1 MPTVGGVFI
10 RDDMMPRMGGSA
22 ERPGYGELLA
32 DAAGDAVTQ
41 LRYGV
46 PYAFRKATGNITPE
60 QEREYQQNLGQVGG
74 PAPASVSDLTSGRV
88 GFGRFVGE
96 NLIGSLPYMAG
107 SLAGGIA
114 GFAATRSPTGALAG
128 AVAAGT
134 PQFIG
139 SNADRAVLEQGG
151 LSEQSAMRS
160 ITVAP
165 FQSAADA
172 AIARFLPGAG
182 KVLGDAAATQAGG
195 FIRRT
200 AASIVKAGAT
210 EAVTEAGQQ
219 MGERYAAGQDIGSAD
234 AVGEYVN
241 AAVTA
246 FAVGGVLGAGGGFR
260 RTPAVAL
267 PADQV
272 AQNNDVMASHVDGI
286 LSGEMRALPSPQMF
300 GRQPQ
305 GPEVSSGPAIVQ
317 DDRPIQSNP
326 DFIVDSEGRTAPP
339 GFEGEQA
346 IAIDRNLPRPSVVPP
361 TLEDVQARIAAMAPE
376 QPAIGAPFVLRD
388 PTQGG
393 TVQLPA
399 ARVDPDTGTEI
410 PFADFLAEQKKGLRG
425 GFVQQVDAVDEMDLL
440 TKVYDQVFTEQD
452 TRANTAK
459 FAQRLGILDDKLQP
473 TPLAQYIE
481 EQRGAPAVTPEAA
494 AQAAFDADPA
504 APLAQ
509 QTLDATRVG
518 KQTIQASQDLTNT
531 VTDLRSRK
539 ATAAR
544 EKIARGEKP
553 TYTESVF
560 LRQEERIAQGLPATL
575 SKQEQA
581 AVQAEQ
587 RAERAA
593 PKQVQPTAAPFAADV
608 EAEMVA
614 ARKAAGI
621 QRVTSTKGL
630 DTPADVFRALA
641 NDSSDA
647 ATSQVEK
654 LAQKLGLITDDNAR
668 DVTPKGR
675 QVYLTTSDGL
685 TASVEAAQEQGFT
698 GKQASVFERGVR
710 SVTGGQAAETTFDSF
725 EDMAAH
731 QAGQVWARNFIQN
744 GDGTKTAAQT
754 DAIQARI
761 LARNPG
767 MADKRRTVA
776 APRELTPE
784 QVQRRSLNEL
794 IDSSDLS
801 MVPDQERVQLRRMVA
816 AGASPTEVGKAIQT
830 LQGGGTVRMVPPR
843 PQPRADVGGRG
854 QPVFREM
861 YRPEDSTPSK
871 TQQRAQTEAAVRAY
885 NLRALIQLAQAEKAI
900 TAARAAKLNTLLDD
914 GKVDQ
919 VARLMKDFDEDAK
932 PRRSKTAKV
941 ADSTYTSVGK
951 SDPVFEQ
958 GITGKSFMD
967 AATYMAENAPSP
979 FYRELM
985 IKVRQLGQMLE
996 RQGME
1001 FNFRVVNPN
1010 ELDVPREIDDPGTKA
1025 ITHLKFQPKAVASI
1039 YMKNGE
1045 HGADSAMNYQA
1056 VAHEMVHSVT
1066 MLLTAYGRNPEQYG
1080 KTQIGKATAALDDI
1094 LRAVQDHLQAR
1105 QSSGKMLN
1113 DFEQRLIERDN
1124 NALYDI
1130 DELLAWTLTNPEMQ
1144 RYLNSIE
1151 YKPKQSV
1158 FSRLVQAIRTVLG
1171 MEPRYDSA
1179 LAEVLRVSEN
1189 VFGAPRQELRNLLPR
1204 NEPEI
1209 GFERERV
1216 AALNDGAASAR
1227 NRTVGAANEA
1237 TKQAAAVLSQMAERV
1252 NLAEVGA
1259 GARRKMLGWLSH
1271 NQIDRQ
1277 YGQLMPG
1284 LLQHSDAH
1292 RERIAVRSRFEQMGD
1307 EAYQS
1312 FEKLEREN
1320 AKAAEW
1326 VGQLMALTTEFQLDP
1341 AKTWEEHK
1349 HLVDDKNAPKL
1360 KQLHAQ
1366 AVDMA
1371 NKMRRGDGTA
1381 MKVFNE
1387 FRALNEAQNYARMAA
1402 GLHSLVAM
1410 DPELT
1415 LGVADADI
1423 NPVDQFMREEGL
1435 TTAEATRDRWSELLH
1450 KQIAGA
1456 VAFVNSKKGEA
1467 ARGSEADIKAMRGHL
1482 SPIELQISA
1491 IHEALAGMQKAPY
1504 FHLGR
1509 FGDYFGSAVVRK
1521 LDGQADPAA
1530 LKHIAETLEKNGFE
1544 DVQISTDNARPKI
1557 ALRFDTLDQAK
1568 RFQKLTQELQRQGWL
1583 DKNEE
1588 IKVGPRSRG
1597 DNFGVADGLPDFV
1610 QRYIQSIEA
1619 SPVYVPD
1626 EGMDG
1631 KERAQLERAKQDAVR
1646 LAIDTWLEQQP
1657 DSSISKVLV
1666 KRYTVPGYNKDM
1678 IRNFAHRW
1686 RVGSISIANVAAA
1699 PKFNQAFVS
1708 MRSQVNQAMTEDVAQ
1723 ATKLN
1728 DIMTE
1733 MKTRDTSNPINETAD
1748 TFDKLRAVSH
1758 SYFLGL
1764 SPAYG
1769 LVNMTQLGVTA
1780 LPELAKSHGF
1790 AKSFHAMR
1798 RASTTAFKILK
1809 AATSEAIAL
1818 GPKHW
1823 ADVAITENV
1832 LTKAGLSPAERN
1844 FAMHMLATGT
1854 IDIGS
1859 AARALGQIAEDRVG
1873 SKLDMGLKYASALGM
1888 YTETF
1893 SRLTTALAARELHG
1907 DKAGAEQYAT
1917 KVVSNSMFDYQS
1929 WNTARQLGK
1938 QGFAGPVTPILT
1950 QFMSYSVQL
1959 TEKLYSEA
1967 LDAFQR
1973 PRAGETEA
1981 AAKERKVAARR
1992 FLAGHL
1998 VAVTSLAGTLGLP
2011 FATVFAAVI
2020 ERMVDKLGDDE
2031 EPFDATAAWRGFLSD
2046 VLGKDVGEV
2055 VARGLPRA
2063 FGLDLSTR
2071 TGEQSLL
2078 PGSDFLADRRPWKEA
2093 VEANA
2098 GRSLGAVPSMVSNV
2112 ITGAGKIADGDILAG
2127 LKDMLPVAFKGP
2139 IETYRMTTDGY
2150 VDTRGTRLPMSPD
2163 ASSYLWQLLG
2173 FSPDEKAE
2181 YQEARG
2187 DQQARRGEISRRA
2200 ERLRKQIV
2208 QAMVSGDR
2216 ETAASLIRDAQEFD
2230 QDNPSFA
2237 VIPSLS
2243 GAMTRRLQAQTRA
2256 RALSTPM
2263 GVSPQDIA
2271 GQNMTRYANVDFA
2284 Q

>member
-1 MPTVGGVFI
+1 MPNVGGVFI
-10 RDDMMPRMGGSA
+10 RDDLMPRIGASA
-22 ERPGYGELLA
+22 ERPGYGALFA
-32 DAAGDAVTQ
+32 DAASEAVNQ
-41 LRYGV
+41 VRYGV
-46 PYAFRKATGNITPE
+46 PYALRKASGNLTPE
-60 QEREYQQNLGQVGG
+60 LEQEYQQNLIRPGG
-74 PAPASVSDLTSGRV
+74 ATPAGISDVTSGRV
-88 GFGRFVGE
+88 GVGRFIGE
-96 NLIGSLPYMAG
+96 NLIGSLPYMVG
-107 SLAGGIA
+107 GLAGGLA
-114 GFAATRSPTGALAG
+114 GFAAGGRGG
-128 AVAAGT
+128 AVAGAIAGGT

-139 SNADRAVLEQGG
+139 SNVDRAVAEEGG
-151 LSEQSAMRS
+151 LSQQSAARS
-160 ITVAP
+160 LAVAP
-165 FQSAADA
+165 LQSAADA

-182 KVLGDAAATQAGG
+182 HVLGDAAATQAGG

-200 AASIVKAGAT
+200 ATSIAKAGAT
-210 EAVTEAGQQ
+210 EAVTEAAQQ
-219 MGERYAAGQDIGSAD
+219 VGERYAAGLPVGSAD

-267 PADQV
+267 PAEQV
-272 AQNNDVMASHVDGI
+272 AANNDTMNEHVDGV
-286 LSGEMRALPSPQMF
+286 LRGDVQALPAPADF
-300 GRQPQ
+300 IGRADGSVEVNPGGRVQQALPAPEQFQP
-305 GPEVSSGPAIVQ
+305 
-317 DDRPIQSNP
+317 P
-326 DFIVDSEGRTAPP
+326 DFIVDGEGRAAPP

-346 IAIDRNLPRPSVVPP
+346 IAVDRNQPRPVVEPP
-361 TLEDVQARIAAMAPE
+361 TMEDVQARIAALAPE
-376 QPAIGAPFVLRD
+376 QPNIDAPFVLRD

-393 TVQLPA
+393 AAQLPTP
-399 ARVDPDTGTEI
+399 RVDPATGVEI
-410 PFADFLAEQKKGLRG
+410 PFEDFLTEQKKGLRG
-425 GFVQQVDAVDEMDLL
+425 GFVQSVQATDEMDLL
-440 TKVYDQVFTEQD
+440 GKVYDQVFTEQD

-459 FAQRLGILDDKLQP
+459 FAQRLGILDENLQP
-473 TPLAQYIE
+473 TQLAQYIE
-481 EQRGAPAVTPEAA
+481 EQRTAPSAEAQPVEASSTAPAVEATPPPTIAEPVVRVQSAA
-494 AQAAFDADPA
+494 GAFSP
-504 APLAQ
+504 
-509 QTLDATRVG
+509 
-518 KQTIQASQDLTNT
+518 
-531 VTDLRSRK
+531 
-539 ATAAR
+539 
-544 EKIARGEKP
+544 E
-553 TYTESVF
+553 
-560 LRQEERIAQGLPATL
+560 
-575 SKQEQA
+575 
-581 AVQAEQ
+581 
-587 RAERAA
+587 
-593 PKQVQPTAAPFAADV
+593 V
-608 EAEMVA
+608 EAEMDA

-621 QRVTSTKGL
+621 ERVSKVNAVNQL
-630 DTPADVFRALA
+630 KTPADVFTALA
-641 NDSSDA
+641 SDSSNA
-647 ATSQVEK
+647 AVSQTEK
-654 LAQKLGLITDDNAR
+654 LAQKLGLITDDDAR
-668 DVTPKGR
+668 DVTPRGR
-675 QVYLTTSDGL
+675 EVFLTTTSGL
-685 TASVEAAQEQGFT
+685 EATVNAAQEQGYT
-698 GKQASVFERGVR
+698 GAQASMFERGVR
-710 SVTGGQAAETTFDSF
+710 AANSQQATEMPGDSF
-725 EDMAAH
+725 ADNAAYM
-731 QAGQVWARNFIQN
+731 AGQVWAKDFIQN

-754 DAIQARI
+754 NAIQSRI

-767 MADKRRTVA
+767 AAAKRRTVA
-776 APRELTPE
+776 ASRELTPE
-784 QVQRRSLNEL
+784 QVQRRSLNRQ
-794 IDSSDLS
+794 IDTADLTN
-801 MVPDQERVQLRRMVA
+801 VPDQEQVQLRRMVA
-816 AGASPTEVGKAIQT
+816 EGATPEQVGQAIQK
-830 LQGGGTVRMVPPR
+830 LQGGESIRTVPAR
-843 PQPRADVGGRG
+843 PQVRSDVGGRG
-854 QPVFREM
+854 QPVFKEM
-861 YRPEDSTPSK
+861 YNPAENTPQK
-871 TQQRAQTEAAVRAY
+871 AEQRVQTEAAVRAY
-885 NLRALIQLAQAEKAI
+885 DLRSLIQMVQSEKAI
-900 TAARAAKLNTLLDD
+900 TEARAAKLNVLLDE
-914 GKVDQ
+914 GKVER
-919 VARLMKDFDEDAK
+919 VARLMKDFDENAK
-932 PRRSKTAKV
+932 PRQSKTAKV

-1056 VAHEMVHSVT
+1056 VAHEMIHSVT

-1209 GFERERV
+1209 GFERERM

-1237 TKQAAAVLSQMAERV
+1237 TKEAAALLSQMADRV
-1252 NLAEVGA
+1252 DVAELGA
-1259 GARRKMLGWLSH
+1259 KARRRVLGWLSH

-1277 YGQLMPG
+1277 YGQVMPG

-1292 RERIAVRSRFEQMGD
+1292 RERVAVRSRFEQMGD
-1307 EAYQS
+1307 EAYQR

-1341 AKTWEEHK
+1341 AKAWVEHK
-1349 HLVDDKNAPKL
+1349 HLLNDKNAPKL
-1360 KQLHAQ
+1360 RQLHAQ

-1402 GLHSLVAM
+1402 SLHGLVAM

-1423 NPVDQFMREEGL
+1423 NPVDKFMREEGL
-1435 TTAEATRDRWSELLH
+1435 TTAEAIRDRWSDLLH
-1450 KQIAGA
+1450 RQIAEA
-1456 VAFVNSKKGEA
+1456 AAFISAKKGEA
-1467 ARGSEADIKAMRGHL
+1467 ARGAESDIKAMREHL

-1491 IHEALAGMQKAPY
+1491 IHEAVAGMQKAPY

-1509 FGDYFGSAVVRK
+1509 YGDYFGSATVRK
-1521 LDGQADPAA
+1521 INGQADPAA
-1530 LKHIAETLEKNGFE
+1530 LKHIAEALEKAGFD
-1544 DVQISTDNARPKI
+1544 DVQISTDNTKPKI

-1568 RFQKLTQELQRQGWL
+1568 RFQKLTQDLQKQGWL

-1610 QRYIQSIEA
+1610 QRYVQSIEA

-1631 KERAQLERAKQDAVR
+1631 KERAQLEKAKQDAVR

-1666 KRYTVPGYNKDM
+1666 KRHTVPGYNKDM
-1678 IRNFAHRW
+1678 VRNFAHRW

-1708 MRSQVNQAMTEDVAQ
+1708 MRSQVNQAVTEDVAQ

-1728 DIMTE
+1728 DIMSE

-1748 TFDKLRAVSH
+1748 TFDKARALAH

-1780 LPELAKSHGF
+1780 LPELAKAHGY

-1798 RASTTAFKILK
+1798 RASTTALKILK

-1832 LTKAGLSPAERN
+1832 LTKAGLTPAERN
-1844 FAMHMLATGT
+1844 FATHMLATGT

-1859 AARALGQIAEDRVG
+1859 AARALGQIAENRVG
-1873 SKLDMGLKYASALGM
+1873 SKLDMGLKYASAMGM

-1907 DKAGAEQYAT
+1907 DKPGVEQYAT

-1929 WNTARQLGK
+1929 WNTARALGK

-1973 PRAGETEA
+1973 PRAGETEVE
-1981 AAKERKVAARR
+1981 AKERKTQARR

-2011 FATVFAAVI
+2011 FATVFATVI
-2020 ERMVDKLGDDE
+2020 ERMVDALGDDE
-2031 EPFDATAAWRGFLSD
+2031 EPFDATAAWRGFLAD
-2046 VLGKDVGEV
+2046 VLGKEMGEV
-2055 VARGLPRA
+2055 VSRGVPRA

-2098 GRSLGAVPSMVSNV
+2098 SRSLGAVPSMISNI
-2112 ITGAGKIADGDILAG
+2112 ITGAGKFADGDVLGG
-2127 LKDMLPVAFKGP
+2127 LKDMMPVAFKGP

-2150 VDTRGTRLPMSPD
+2150 VDTRGNRLPMSPD

-2173 FSPDEKAE
+2173 FSPNEKAE

-2187 DQQARRGEISRRA
+2187 DQQARRGEIGRRA

-2208 QAMVSGDR
+2208 QAMITGDR
-2216 ETAASLIRDAQEFD
+2216 ENATALIADAQAFD
-2230 QDNPSFA
+2230 QDNPAFA
-2237 VIPSLS
+2237 VVPSLS
-2243 GAMTRRLQAQTRA
+2243 GALTRRMAAQTRA
-2256 RALSTPM
+2256 RSLGAPL
-2263 GVSPQDIA
+2263 GVAAQDIA
-2271 GQNMTRYANVDFA
+2271 GQSMTRYANINYA